1 MAMKIMSKS
10 RAGLALLTG
19 LTLAAGM
26 LVFIIWLAEEVLE
39 GDTQRFD
46 EQVRV
51 IVNQHAQPW
60 FTAAMHFVTYFGST
74 IVISSLSVCAVVAF
88 YLIKW
93 RRASLLLLVTMAGA
107 MVLNATLKLS
117 FQRARPVPFFDITA
131 PSSYSFPSGHALFSF
146 CLLGTLAAI
155 ISRRV
160 QGVWTRLAVWAAA
173 AVIVMLVGFS
183 RIYLGVH
190 YPSDVL
196 AGYAAAF
203 VWVMSV
209 AIVDRL
215 LHRREAPWSPSSK

>member
-10 RAGLALLTG
+10 RAGLALLIG
-19 LTLAAGM
+19 LMLAAGL
-26 LVFIIWLAEEVLE
+26 LVFIIWLAEEVME

-60 FTAAMHFVTYFGST
+60 FTAAMRFVTYFGST
-74 IVISSLSVCAVVAF
+74 IVISSLSVCAVITF
-88 YLIKW
+88 YLVKW
-93 RRASLLLLVTMAGA
+93 RRDALLLLVTMAGA
-107 MVLNATLKLS
+107 MGLNATLKLS
-117 FQRARPVPFFDITA
+117 FQRVRPVPFFDIAA
-131 PSSYSFPSGHALFSF
+131 PSSYSFPSGHTLFSF
-146 CLLGTLAAI
+146 CLFGTLAVI
-155 ISRRV
+155 FSRRV
-160 QGVWTRLAVWAAA
+160 QGVWTRRAVWAAV
-173 AVIVMLVGFS
+173 AVIVILVGFS

-209 AIVDRL
+209 AIADRL
-215 LHRREAPWSPSSK
+215 LHRREATWFPSWK